1 MKNIK
6 QKRVNVNLIS
16 SIRELIE
23 VFEIKE
29 SDKYISLH
37 ELTSSVKIKS
47 KKTISL
53 FDLFSSSNIEL
64 N

>member
-1 MKNIK
+1 MKTIK
-6 QKRVNVNLIS
+6 QKRTNVNLIA

-37 ELTSSVKIKS
+37 ELTSSASLKS
-47 KKTISL
+47 KKEISL

-64 N
+64 

>member
-1 MKNIK
+1 MKTIK
-6 QKRVNVNLIS
+6 QKRTNVNLIA

-47 KKTISL
+47 KKKISL